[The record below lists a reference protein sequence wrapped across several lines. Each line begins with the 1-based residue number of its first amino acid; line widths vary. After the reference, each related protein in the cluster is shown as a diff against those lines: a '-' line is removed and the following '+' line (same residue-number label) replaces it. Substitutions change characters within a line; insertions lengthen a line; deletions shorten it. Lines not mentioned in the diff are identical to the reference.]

1 MPASSPSIVRCLDA
15 LFRYELAAAHCYRFA
30 ENVLT
35 AERDALIAVRR
46 SHEFAAATLHQQ
58 IVVQGQSTSDG
69 PGLSGALPTLV
80 KASTV
85 LSARWAVLTVLL
97 GTERHGIATYS
108 AACRIPVL
116 PATACV
122 TIESTLLP
130 LMHGHVRT
138 LEQMASRPTNV
149 MPDRKGRTVGI
160 VPAFRPPGGRRPF
173 VAGPSTDTARRRGP
187 SGKSQ
192 PRRKH
197 MDRGT

>member
-1 MPASSPSIVRCLDA
+1 MPASSPSVVRCLDA
-15 LFRYELAAAHCYRFA
+15 LFRYELAAVHCYRFA
-30 ENVLT
+30 EEVLL

-58 IVVQGQSTSDG
+58 IVVQGQPPSDG
-69 PGLSGALPTLV
+69 PGLWSALPALV
-80 KASTV
+80 EASTV
-85 LSARWAVLTVLL
+85 LSARWAVLTVLI

-138 LEQMASRPTNV
+138 LEQMASRLDEV
-149 MPDRKGRTVGI
+149 MPRAAG
-160 VPAFRPPGGRRPF
+160 
-173 VAGPSTDTARRRGP
+173 VARLA
-187 SGKSQ
+187 
-192 PRRKH
+192 
-197 MDRGT
+197 